1 MAVELHDMVSR
12 QQQEL
17 HHLKQ
22 QLHPATLS
30 PDVPRTST
38 SQRHSSVAAADVGR
52 SPGHRQQQQQQQG
65 SGLAR
70 SPLGSRYQH
79 LRSMQS
85 PVAPGSAAG
94 VQGQEAHMLPAV
106 TASAAALAAPPFG
119 TMQQQQDQQH
129 QRRLQGSLDSS
140 ASSHRPAQPV
150 ERLHADGTSPSA
162 PPSAA
167 AVAKAQQQW
176 HSSERSTEGQA
187 GPPPA
192 PPPQLSQL
200 QLALGD
206 GVAIVTRSGRST
218 LGGTGTPPGRQAAV
232 GLDDAALATAAA
244 DAVGKGLG

>member
-30 PDVPRTST
+30 PDLPRSST
-38 SQRHSSVAAADVGR
+38 PQRHSPLAAAAVGQ
-52 SPGHRQQQQQQQG
+52 SPGHRQQQQQG

-79 LRSMQS
+79 LRSIGS

-94 VQGQEAHMLPAV
+94 AQGQEAQMLPAV
-106 TASAAALAAPPFG
+106 AASAAALATAPFG
-119 TMQQQQDQQH
+119 TKQQQDQQH
-129 QRRLQGSLDSS
+129 QRRLQGSLDS
-140 ASSHRPAQPV
+140 ASPHRPAQSV
-150 ERLHADGTSPSA
+150 ERQPHPRGTSPGA

-167 AVAKAQQQW
+167 AAAKDQQQW
-176 HSSERSTEGQA
+176 HSSERSTEGQVV
-187 GPPPA
+187 PPPA

-200 QLALGD
+200 QLVLGD

-218 LGGTGTPPGRQAAV
+218 LGGTATPPGRQAAV

-244 DAVGKGLG
+244 DAVCKGPG